1 MLEIALPIG
10 LLALLIAIPA
20 ITRSTAVGAALVA
33 AGFGVSGA
41 LLQFVGVRGT
51 DFDLRS
57 VQIWLTVTLLVLLA
71 VAFWLR
77 AQSPERS
84 MPLRWW
90 PWALAAASAVAFAVS
105 RALAPLD
112 PAPLSSVGYLITRVS
127 AEDNAKWVD
136 ASARLVSDMPLDTW
150 ANVGGPLVLLLTLA
164 ASILGGA
171 SQVLYGG
178 INQVALSAG
187 SPILAE
193 YLLVIASPFALTP
206 LIGKAISIRDTKR
219 RLPWYLFAL
228 GALVLWAAVTVLL
241 SVGHITLQYTLLV
254 LTLWVATFLV
264 PRPFVRF
271 LASAAVATLAMVW
284 FPLGPV
290 SLTVIAVALVVGVR
304 AVTRPRSRAAGIAV
318 LATFGVIAVL
328 LFEFLRSSISY
339 SLGLNAQSVPT
350 SGGGGPG
357 SVTAL
362 SFPSLPLFSD
372 RGGTEEVTL
381 TLLALTV
388 VGVIGVLYASA
399 TPNVSIRRQ
408 VVRFAPMVLLAG
420 FASSVAVLDFWAVG
434 DGPGYGALKVAFA
447 CLIPILVATLP
458 IALLAFTPSHRGGVV
473 LAAGLVAVVVVVLS
487 LDTLLPRAAM
497 QLKSSLWPSTA
508 DGPYWGPA
516 EVRATADQ
524 PLSANPI
531 GCVYLPPGAE
541 YPSAL
546 PWGQT
551 AYSCTRLLSGVA
563 GLGSGAAVLTDWQL
577 TEWLQDRSLW
587 DSYHGYLSMLPPD
600 VQARTVIL
608 MDEEKNVVGI
618 DTIAYL
624 LQRYPPSAEGS

>member
-10 LLALLIAIPA
+10 LLALLISIPVV
-20 ITRSTAVGAALVA
+20 TRSTAVGAAVIA

-41 LLQFVGVRGT
+41 LLQFLGVRGAN
-51 DFDLRS
+51 FNFRS
-57 VQIWLTVTLLVLLA
+57 VQIWLIVTLLLLLPL
-71 VAFWLR
+71 AFWLR
-77 AQSPERS
+77 ARSPQRS
-84 MPLRWW
+84 IPLRWW
-90 PWALAAASAVAFAVS
+90 PWALAAASAIAFGVS
-105 RALAPLD
+105 RAFAPFD

-127 AEDNAKWVD
+127 GEDNAKWVD
-136 ASARLVSDMPLDTW
+136 ASARLVSDLPLDTW

-206 LIGKAISIRDTKR
+206 LIGKAISIRDSKR
-219 RLPWYLFAL
+219 RMPWYLFAV
-228 GALVLWAAVTVLL
+228 GALVLGVVVTVLL
-241 SVGHITLQYTLLV
+241 SLGHITLQYTLLV
-254 LTLWVATFLV
+254 LTLWVAAFLV
-264 PRPFVRF
+264 PRPFLRL
-271 LASAAVATLAMVW
+271 LASVAVATLAMVW
-284 FPLGPV
+284 FPLGPI
-290 SLTVIAVALVVGVR
+290 SLTVIAVALMVGIR
-304 AVTRPRSRAAGIAV
+304 ALTQSRSRAEGIA
-318 LATFGVIAVL
+318 LTATFAIIAVL

-339 SLGLNAQSVPT
+339 SLGLNAQGAPT
-350 SGGGGPG
+350 SGGGAAG

-381 TLLALTV
+381 TLLALAV

-399 TPNVSIRRQ
+399 TPTVNIRREF
-408 VVRFAPMVLLAG
+408 VRFAPIVLLAG

-458 IALLAFTPSHRGGVV
+458 IALMSFTAPHRGGVV
-473 LAAGLVAVVVVVLS
+473 MAAGLVAVVVVVLS

-508 DGPYWGPA
+508 DSPYWGPA

-524 PLSANPI
+524 PLSANLI

-546 PWGQT
+546 PGGQT

-563 GLGSGAAVLTDWQL
+563 GLGSGAAVLTEWQL

-600 VQARTVIL
+600 VQVRKVIL

-618 DTIAYL
+618 DTIAHL
-624 LQRYPPSAEGS
+624 LQRYPPSPEGS